1 MASDLRDQA
10 GADFG
15 RGAGTETAG
24 ASSVPAR
31 FAPFGTM
38 LRQAAAGGYAVAA
51 FNVYDLATFRAAVAA
66 ARRRKAP
73 VILALGERYFHLM
86 RPRTAVAL
94 LQALLEEAAGSA
106 GEGVAASEGEV
117 AGAADGDARTPGS
130 SLWRPAIG
138 LHLDHA
144 ASPEHCLEAI
154 EAGFSS
160 VMIDASHLP
169 FEENV
174 RVTKAVVD
182 AAHAR
187 GAGVEAELGGIAAG
201 EASHEF
207 SDGTEALTDPDQAAA
222 FVAATGVDA
231 LAVSVGTVHGLYRGE
246 PHIDLPRL
254 EAIRAR
260 VDVPLVLHG
269 GSGTPA
275 DLLKAAIARGVAK
288 VNVNTEISLAA
299 VQRIA
304 STVAERP
311 KAHLSE
317 LTVAAEGA
325 AQEVMEAYIDRFLW
339 PGPDVGSG
347 QTSDVRPAG
356 PETPRERAAGGPAA
370 GGQAVER

>member
-1 MASDLRDQA
+1 MASEMQDQP
-10 GADFG
+10 GTGTG

-24 ASSVPAR
+24 ADLAPAR
-31 FAPFGTM
+31 FAPFGPM
-38 LRQAAAGGYAVAA
+38 LRQAVAGGYAVAA

-94 LQALLEEAAGSA
+94 LQALLAEAAGSA
-106 GEGVAASEGEV
+106 GEGMAD
-117 AGAADGDARTPGS
+117 GAADGGARTPGS

-174 RVTKAVVD
+174 RVTKAVVE

-207 SDGTEALTDPDQAAA
+207 SSGTEALTDPDQAAA

-254 EAIRAR
+254 AAIRAR

-269 GSGTPA
+269 GSGTPE

-304 STVAERP
+304 GTVAERP

-339 PGPDVGSG
+339 PGPEACIG
-347 QTSDVRPAG
+347 QTSDGRAAG
-356 PETPRERAAGGPAA
+356 PETLRERAGGPAA
-370 GGQAVER
+370 GGQVVER

>member
-1 MASDLRDQA
+1 
-10 GADFG
+10 
-15 RGAGTETAG
+15 
-24 ASSVPAR
+24 
-31 FAPFGTM
+31 M
-38 LRQAAAGGYAVAA
+38 LRQAAARGYAVAA

-94 LQALLEEAAGSA
+94 LRSLLEE
-106 GEGVAASEGEV
+106 E
-117 AGAADGDARTPGS
+117 GAAEEG
-130 SLWRPAIG
+130 LAIG

-174 RVTKAVVD
+174 RVTKVVVA

-207 SDGTEALTDPDQAAA
+207 SSGTEALTDPEQAAA

-254 EAIRAR
+254 AAIRAR

-299 VQRIA
+299 VRRIA
-304 STVAERP
+304 GTVAERP

-317 LTVAAEGA
+317 LTVVAEGA

-339 PGPDVGSG
+339 PGPDADSG
-347 QTSDVRPAG
+347 APGDGGAVG
-356 PETPRERAAGGPAA
+356 PETLQARATEGPAV